1 MARPH
6 IEFIEVGDVERVDVE
21 DGPLAGSAWR
31 LLSEDDESGAFTAF
45 CSLPKGWSGDL
56 GAYGRPVEIFT
67 VRGELEL
74 NGERL
79 GAGCYGY
86 VPSGSSQGAL
96 AAREAGQALLMV
108 DPEKPAE
115 PDAPAEVIDPASM
128 YWKSFDPGIG
138 NVPEGIL
145 GKVLRIDP
153 DNGDWTWL
161 ASCIPGWQSDE
172 AETHPT
178 VEECLMIR
186 GDILLPERG
195 GMKAGSYFW
204 RPAMVKHGPLI
215 SRGGGV
221 FFFRTKGGLLSVDYW
236 NVPGWEKMVADYVEQ
251 EPYYLATI
259 D

>member
-86 VPSGSSQGAL
+86 VPSGP
-96 AAREAGQALLMV
+96 ARERL
-108 DPEKPAE
+108 PPAR
-115 PDAPAEVIDPASM
+115 
-128 YWKSFDPGIG
+128 
-138 NVPEGIL
+138 L
-145 GKVLRIDP
+145 GRR
-153 DNGDWTWL
+153 
-161 ASCIPGWQSDE
+161 C
-172 AETHPT
+172 
-178 VEECLMIR
+178 
-186 GDILLPERG
+186 
-195 GMKAGSYFW
+195 
-204 RPAMVKHGPLI
+204 
-215 SRGGGV
+215 
-221 FFFRTKGGLLSVDYW
+221 
-236 NVPGWEKMVADYVEQ
+236 
-251 EPYYLATI
+251 
-259 D
+259 

>member
-1 MARPH
+1 
-6 IEFIEVGDVERVDVE
+6 
-21 DGPLAGSAWR
+21 
-31 LLSEDDESGAFTAF
+31 
-45 CSLPKGWSGDL
+45 
-56 GAYGRPVEIFT
+56 
-67 VRGELEL
+67 
-74 NGERL
+74 
-79 GAGCYGY
+79 
-86 VPSGSSQGAL
+86 
-96 AAREAGQALLMV
+96 MV

-128 YWKSFDPGIG
+128 YWKSFDPDIG

-215 SRGGGV
+215 SRGGGCSSSA
-221 FFFRTKGGLLSVDYW
+221 RRAGSSRSTTGTCPAGRRWLLTTWSRSPTTWPPSTSGRV
-236 NVPGWEKMVADYVEQ
+236 
-251 EPYYLATI
+251 L
-259 D
+259 